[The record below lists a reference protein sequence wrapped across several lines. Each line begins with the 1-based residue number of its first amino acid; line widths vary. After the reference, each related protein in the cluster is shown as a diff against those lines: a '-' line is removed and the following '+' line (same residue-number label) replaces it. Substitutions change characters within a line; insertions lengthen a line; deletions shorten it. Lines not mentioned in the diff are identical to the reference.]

1 MAFVGCSLLLGWNKK
16 RFPSKTILRVYTLSR
31 YSCSHTRLR
40 SLNVSGCGTR
50 DDVKQ
55 AQVADS
61 IKRMAQSVNSDD
73 RAKAVTQCRKL
84 PSQERL
90 EVLLSLAKDESLNVR
105 YSALSQL
112 SSVGAE
118 NPRRTLEKIREVLRE
133 EKEATLIG
141 AAADVLFSLPLP
153 EVFDELVALYEK
165 TSDWIV
171 RLSIVAGIG
180 ELKHPRSFE
189 FLAQALESKD
199 DLVISTAIGALG
211 ELGDKRALELL
222 EPLLDSTDATIRDRA
237 YNNIQRLKEA

>member
-1 MAFVGCSLLLGWNKK
+1 
-16 RFPSKTILRVYTLSR
+16 
-31 YSCSHTRLR
+31 
-40 SLNVSGCGTR
+40 
-50 DDVKQ
+50 
-55 AQVADS
+55 
-61 IKRMAQSVNSDD
+61 
-73 RAKAVTQCRKL
+73 VTQCRKL

>member
-1 MAFVGCSLLLGWNKK
+1 M
-16 RFPSKTILRVYTLSR
+16 
-31 YSCSHTRLR
+31 
-40 SLNVSGCGTR
+40 
-50 DDVKQ
+50 
-55 AQVADS
+55 
-61 IKRMAQSVNSDD
+61 
-73 RAKAVTQCRKL
+73 TQCRKL